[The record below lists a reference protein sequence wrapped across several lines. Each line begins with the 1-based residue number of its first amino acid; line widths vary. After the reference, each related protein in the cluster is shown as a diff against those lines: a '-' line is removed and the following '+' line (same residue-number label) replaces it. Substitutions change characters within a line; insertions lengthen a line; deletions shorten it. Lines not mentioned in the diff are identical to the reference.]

1 MAAPLALLHA
11 ATAAASATQRQLAPA
26 LQPPRTQTL
35 ATKPEFLPGVDC
47 IRYIVVNEGN
57 ASHPTND
64 ALAPFQAQMERL
76 GLWPRITVQWM
87 VKDPRGKTAGCFAG
101 HRQAWAAA
109 LAEGCHNMMAME
121 EDLVY
126 AEDEIE
132 PSATHANAFITSG
145 EPYDMLMLGWGSSIS
160 HPRYQGAPLRPLPLR
175 PN

>member
-1 MAAPLALLHA
+1 M
-11 ATAAASATQRQLAPA
+11 
-26 LQPPRTQTL
+26 
-35 ATKPEFLPGVDC
+35 
-47 IRYIVVNEGN
+47 NEGN

-132 PSATHANAFITSG
+132 VRGAGAGPTRRPHARQ
-145 EPYDMLMLGWGSSIS
+145 EP
-160 HPRYQGAPLRPLPLR
+160 HACGAWCLH
-175 PN
+175 